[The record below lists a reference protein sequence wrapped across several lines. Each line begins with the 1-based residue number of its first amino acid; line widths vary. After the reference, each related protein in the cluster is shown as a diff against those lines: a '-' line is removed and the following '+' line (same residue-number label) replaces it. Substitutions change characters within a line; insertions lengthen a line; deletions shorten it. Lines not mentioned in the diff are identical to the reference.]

1 MSFTKQE
8 AKAKQGKRVRM
19 RDDSFADEG
28 ISKGTSG
35 AVVKARAW
43 MRSRGGP
50 GQIMNPLLESWVVDI
65 RFDDPATTR
74 IDNIGKGLYD
84 RALEE
89 I

>member
-8 AKAKQGKRVRM
+8 AKAKKGKRVRI

-28 ISKGTSG
+28 ITKGTSG
-35 AVVKARAW
+35 AVVKAHAW
-43 MRSRGGP
+43 MKSRGGP
-50 GQIMNPLLESWVVDI
+50 GQIMNPLLQSWVVDV
-65 RFDDPATTR
+65 RFDDPAITL